1 MRIQDNVIVVEFD
14 EQGKL
19 IGSPYKGE
27 LVQENNYV
35 NVIEARF
42 PLTGTSDTDS
52 AQSIGARLYCRLPD
66 AEGTVVA
73 YPREIINGVVK
84 ANENLVYDDETG
96 KFKCRFR
103 LTRRVTRLKGNIFM
117 TIALIERTEDL
128 YTDDDENQHNIYAVR
143 NQSGFYVSC
152 KESQYEENV
161 DSEEDQELI
170 DEIYDQISILKD
182 TGSGDRFLADDGAYK
197 SIPVCDMGSVPMND
211 ENLEETLLTFCQN
224 LEKTYND
231 SISLFTFLLNDY
243 KGVCIFDYT
252 GSRFYIWLY
261 KGADIRQFRVAY
273 DDADVLTVS
282 ENFGFALKS
291 EMAHKADLDENGK
304 IKKEQMPDGY
314 DEIEYFMTTDFPDLS
329 SLIADN
335 EYGDA
340 EHATIRNTIWE
351 VLQPFFP
358 NVDTRGKGREPDE
371 LPIVGFGYTCEMPR
385 NLLYCVRV
393 VGTAEGQEGYFIRVE
408 RLTNQTNHAEIYID
422 DKTNVQY
429 RIGKY
434 EDYNSTVTFQN
445 FFAEISASLALGETS
460 QTAFAGDRG
469 KANTEAIE
477 ELKATVSSTGFG
489 DLRIA
494 KMFFCADTVGGYQ
507 DPSHFID
514 KTLVIESTPL
524 TAKEVEYFNNGQ
536 LVLFFADRGNR
547 RHKNYDK
554 VYTVPRS
561 LWFRE
566 GYDDTGEPVYLPIRD
581 KAFFLNRMIGKNT
594 ADVNVLGAD
603 CAAHLTLKVQS
614 TGEKVIRLE
623 MKWCEFLARQL
634 YENADLSF
642 YDHIGL
648 TYSECPYVFG
658 LKVSEF
664 DSGDGDIYSKFY
676 IHFHN
681 GVDWLQSSIIRRKAD
696 VDNLVSFDSMTL
708 YYKTEHYGDLFQQLT
723 QIGTAEE
730 ESSAVYTNLSNG
742 DLNEGL
748 SRAYVRNRYARR
760 QSGHQYGRIHVAT
773 KNHRAPNTPDPDVLY
788 LETNPL
794 SRLRYGFETNFK
806 PCFLILKENFEGIKP
821 TEDGVRMYEKKYPF
835 FDKKIYTVFKLKCTS
850 VSKDDPT
857 RDDSK
862 ILLQFKS
869 SIV

>member
-152 KESQYEENV
+152 KESQYEESA

-170 DEIYDQISILKD
+170 DEIYDRIAILD
-182 TGSGDRFLADDGAYK
+182 TDGSGDRFLADDGTYK
-197 SIPVCDMGSVPMND
+197 DIPVRDMGTVQ
-211 ENLEETLLTFCQN
+211 EEEDTETALLTLFAEV
-224 LEKTYND
+224 EKVGNERSPLY
-231 SISLFTFLLNDY
+231 TFRLGDY
-243 KGVCIFDYT
+243 QGFGIFDSS
-252 GSRFYIWLY
+252 SRFYVSLY
-261 KGADIRQFRVAY
+261 KGQEIRQFLIGY
-273 DDADVLTVS
+273 DDAENLTVVE

-291 EMAHKADLDENGK
+291 DLDQKADLDENGK
-304 IKKEQMPDGY
+304 IKVDQMPDGY
-314 DEIEYFMTTDFPDLS
+314 NDVEYFLSDDFPDLEEFIAAGRYMSADDALSRGDFWKIVGSDSLFPSVTTSFTGES
-329 SLIADN
+329 S
-335 EYGDA
+335 
-340 EHATIRNTIWE
+340 RSP
-351 VLQPFFP
+351 VLTPQ
-358 NVDTRGKGREPDE
+358 
-371 LPIVGFGYTCEMPR
+371 IGFGYVSNHQYMSEVYSVR
-385 NLLYCVRV
+385 AVQSESDGLY
-393 VGTAEGQEGYFIRVE
+393 YFQVE
-408 RLTNQTNHAEIYID
+408 KIQLDTVNNIFNATEVLICDQ
-422 DKTNVQY
+422 TNVQY
-429 RIGKY
+429 RLARATAY
-434 EDYNSTVTFQN
+434 ALTPTFQS
-445 FFAEISASLALGETS
+445 FFAEISASLALGETAS
-460 QTAFAGDRG
+460 TAYAGDKG
-469 KANTEAIE
+469 KANADAIGGLQE
-477 ELKATVSSTGFG
+477 TISSTGFG
-489 DLRIA
+489 DLRVA
-494 KMFFCADTVGGYQ
+494 KMYFRAPKGYYVA
-507 DPSHFID
+507 PYRNHFID
-514 KTLVIESTPL
+514 KILVIESTPL
-524 TAKEVEYFNNGQ
+524 TKKEIEYFQNGQ
-536 LVLFFADRGNR
+536 LVLFFADRGIK

-554 VYTVPRS
+554 VYTVPRT
-561 LWFRE
+561 LWFFD
-566 GYDDTGEPVYLPIRD
+566 GYDAGEKKYTAIRD
-581 KAFFLNRMIGKNT
+581 RQFFLNRMIGKDT
-594 ADVNVLGAD
+594 ETVNVLGTD
-603 CAAHLTLKVQS
+603 CSGSLELKVLS
-614 TGEKVIRLE
+614 TGETVVRLE
-623 MKWCEFLARQL
+623 MKWCDFLARQL
-634 YENADLSF
+634 YENADLTY

-648 TYSECPYVFG
+648 TYSECPYDFRDF
-658 LKVSEF
+658 LLDDEYK
-664 DSGDGDIYSKFY
+664 KPY
-676 IHFHN
+676 IHFYDVN
-681 GVDWLQSSIIRRKAD
+681 WSSMIHRTAD
-696 VDNLVSFDSMTL
+696 FDNLISFDSMTL
-708 YYKTEHYGDLFQQLT
+708 YYKEDYYGNLYNQLT
-723 QIGTAEE
+723 GGTDLGLLN
-730 ESSAVYTNLSNG
+730 NLSDGN
-742 DLNEGL
+742 LNEGVAQ
-748 SRAYVRNRYARR
+748 AYIRNRNARR
-760 QSGHQYGRIHVAT
+760 SHASVIKYGKI
-773 KNHRAPNTPDPDVLY
+773 DVQITNPETGEALAY
-788 LETNPL
+788 PETNPL
-794 SRLRYGFETNFK
+794 RRLKYGFETNFK

>member
-1 MRIQDNVIVVEFD
+1 MIIKDNVITVEFD
-14 EQGKL
+14 EQGRL
-19 IGSPYKGE
+19 VGSPYKGE
-27 LVQENNYV
+27 LTQQNNYV
-35 NVIEARF
+35 NVIEVRLPAAAF
-42 PLTGTSDTDS
+42 SDAENVDHV
-52 AQSIGARLYCRLPD
+52 GARLYCKLPD
-66 AEGTVVA
+66 AEGTIIR
-73 YPREIINGVVK
+73 YPREIVSGEVK
-84 ANENLVYDDETG
+84 ANETLVYDPDSG
-96 KFKCRFR
+96 MYLCRFR
-103 LTRRVTRLKGNIFM
+103 LTRKVASLKGNIAM
-117 TIALIERTEDL
+117 TFSLVERTEDV
-128 YTDDDENQHNIYAVR
+128 YTDEDENTHNIYAVR
-143 NQSGFYVSC
+143 NQAGFYVTC
-152 KESQYEENV
+152 KESQYDESA

-170 DEIYDQISILKD
+170 DEIYDRIAILD
-182 TGSGDRFLADDGAYK
+182 TDGSGDRFLADDGTYK
-197 SIPVCDMGSVPMND
+197 DIPVRDMGTVQ
-211 ENLEETLLTFCQN
+211 EEEDTETALLTLFAEV
-224 LEKTYND
+224 EKVGNERSPLY
-231 SISLFTFLLNDY
+231 TFRLGDY
-243 KGVCIFDYT
+243 QGFGIFDSS
-252 GSRFYIWLY
+252 SRFYVSLY
-261 KGADIRQFRVAY
+261 KGQDIRQFRVAY

-291 EMAHKADLDENGK
+291 EMARKADLDEKGK

-358 NVDTRGKGREPDE
+358 NLDTRSKGREPDE
-371 LPIVGFGYTCEMPR
+371 LPIVGFGYIREMPR

-393 VGTAEGQEGYFIRVE
+393 VGTVEGQEDYFIRVE

-422 DKTNVQY
+422 DKTNIQY

-434 EDYNSTVTFQN
+434 EDYNSSVTFQN

-547 RHKNYDK
+547 RHKNYEK

-566 GYDDTGEPVYLPIRD
+566 GYDNTGEPAYLPIRD

-594 ADVNVLGAD
+594 ADFNVLGAD

-634 YENADLSF
+634 YGSADLSF

-658 LKVSEF
+658 LKVSE
-664 DSGDGDIYSKFY
+664 DIYSKFY

-708 YYKTEHYGDLFQQLT
+708 YYKTDHYGDLFRQLN
-723 QIGTAEE
+723 QIGTAQE
-730 ESSAVYTNLSNG
+730 ESGAVYTNLSNG

-794 SRLRYGFETNFK
+794 SRLRFGFETNFK

-835 FDKKIYTVFKLKCTS
+835 FDKKIYTIFKLKCTS